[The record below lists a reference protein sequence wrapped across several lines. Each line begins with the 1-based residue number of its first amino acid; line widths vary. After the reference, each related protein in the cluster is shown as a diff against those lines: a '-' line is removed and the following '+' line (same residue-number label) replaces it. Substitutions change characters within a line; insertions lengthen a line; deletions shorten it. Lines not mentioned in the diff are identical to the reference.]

1 VKESRDV
8 SNGRRGVP
16 VSKPVPANNDL
27 SLEDPTGVKTP
38 ELAVTAADEA
48 LAVATPAGQNNA
60 SDVK

>member
-1 VKESRDV
+1 
-8 SNGRRGVP
+8 
-16 VSKPVPANNDL
+16 
-27 SLEDPTGVKTP
+27 LEDPTGVKTP